1 MKSLFRQRFRPR
13 SGLLRQDRGAEVAE
27 AAVILP
33 VLFLLLFSIYWFGRG
48 FNVYG
53 TINHAAREGARAAA
67 VPACATCDVPCVWQ
81 TSNLPCDTPVVIA
94 VNNALVAAHLD
105 PTLAQPFVPSLAPG
119 GQPPTSCGASPP
131 GFCATSS
138 SNTFT
143 ICRNVEINPNSAAPA
158 VCGVI
163 VSFKY
168 PYQVALPFSSL
179 GNQQILLNAEVEM
192 QGEQ

>member
-13 SGLLRQDRGAEVAE
+13 WGLLKQDRGSEVAE

-67 VPACATCDVPCVWQ
+67 VPACATCASCTWPG
-81 TSNLPCDTPVVIA
+81 SNLPCDVPVVTA

-105 PTLAQPFVPSLAPG
+105 PTQAVPFVPSPAPASFC
-119 GQPPTSCGASPP
+119 TSPP
-131 GFCATSS
+131 GACVTSS
-138 SNTFT
+138 STTHVT
-143 ICRNVEINPNSAAPA
+143 ICRNVALNPTSSLPQA
-158 VCGVI
+158 CGVI
-163 VSFKY
+163 ISFKY
-168 PYQVALPFSSL
+168 PYQLAVPFSSL
-179 GNQQILLNAEVEM
+179 GQTILLKAEVEM
-192 QGEQ
+192 QEEQ

>member
-1 MKSLFRQRFRPR
+1 
-13 SGLLRQDRGAEVAE
+13 LRQDRGAEVAE

-67 VPACATCDVPCVWQ
+67 AAACATCHVGCVWQ
-81 TSNLPCDTPVVIA
+81 TSNLPCDAPVVTA

-105 PTLAQPFVPSLAPG
+105 PTQAVPFVPSPALN
-119 GQPPTSCGASPP
+119 SCGGSPA
-131 GFCATSS
+131 GICQQSS
-138 SNTFT
+138 SGTFE

-158 VCGVI
+158 VCGVVI
-163 VSFKY
+163 SFRY
-168 PYQVALPFSSL
+168 PYQLAVPFSSL
-179 GNQQILLNAEVEM
+179 GQQILLKAEVEM
-192 QGEQ
+192 QEEQ

>member
-1 MKSLFRQRFRPR
+1 MKSSFRPR
-13 SGLLRQDRGAEVAE
+13 SGLLTRDLGSEVAE
-27 AAVILP
+27 AAVVLP

-67 VPACATCDVPCVWQ
+67 VPACANCATPCVWQ
-81 TSNLPCDTPVVIA
+81 TSNLPCDVPVVNA
-94 VNNALVAAHLD
+94 VNNALAAANLD
-105 PTLAQPFVPSLAPG
+105 PTLAQPFVPSPVPAACPG
-119 GQPPTSCGASPP
+119 ATPP
-131 GFCATSS
+131 GVCATSS

-143 ICRNVEINPNSAAPA
+143 ICRNVAMDQTNPTP

-168 PYQVALPFSSL
+168 PYQLALPFSSL
-179 GNQQILLNAEVEM
+179 GNQPILLKAEVEM
-192 QGEQ
+192 QGEE

>member
-1 MKSLFRQRFRPR
+1 MKSLFRRRLRPR
-13 SGLLRQDRGAEVAE
+13 SGLLRHDRGAEVAE

-67 VPACATCDVPCVWQ
+67 VPACATCDVGCTWQ
-81 TSNLPCDTPVVIA
+81 SSNLPCDQPVVDA
-94 VNNALVAAHLD
+94 VNDALVAAHLD
-105 PTLAQPFVPSLAPG
+105 PTQAQPFPPAPA
-119 GQPPTSCGASPP
+119 PTSCPGVLPVGGCSQAS
-131 GFCATSS
+131 TK
-138 SNTFT
+138 TFT
-143 ICRNVEINPNSAAPA
+143 ICRNVALNPSSALPQA
-158 VCGVI
+158 CGVI

-168 PYQVALPFSSL
+168 PYQLALPFSSL
-179 GNQQILLNAEVEM
+179 GNQQILLKAEVEM

>member
-33 VLFLLLFSIYWFGRG
+33 VLLLLLFSIYWFGRG

-67 VPACATCDVPCVWQ
+67 VPACATCASCTWPG
-81 TSNLPCDTPVVIA
+81 SNLPCDTPVVTA

-105 PTLAQPFVPSLAPG
+105 PTQAVPFVPSPAL
-119 GQPPTSCGASPP
+119 TSCGTPPP
-131 GFCATSS
+131 GSCQQSS
-138 SNTFT
+138 SGTFE
-143 ICRNVEINPNSAAPA
+143 ICRNVEINPNSSAPA
-158 VCGVI
+158 VCGVV
-163 VSFKY
+163 VSFQY
-168 PYQVALPFSSL
+168 PYQLAVPFSSL
-179 GNQQILLNAEVEM
+179 GQQILLKAEVEM
-192 QGEQ
+192 QEEQ